1 MSKLYR
7 MKQDTVGALL
17 RYSVENEPGVTSA
30 RLFEYTK
37 EWHGKVW
44 DLKFTWDFER
54 ELAKM
59 LSEGYRV
66 TNKQWYPA
74 GHKAEPKRRGPSKED
89 PRQTRMFG

>member
-1 MSKLYR
+1 MIKLYR
-7 MKQDTVGALL
+7 MKQDTVAALL

-37 EWHGKVW
+37 EWYGKLW
-44 DLKFTWDFER
+44 GLGCTHDFEC

-59 LSEGYRV
+59 RSEGYRV

-89 PRQTRMFG
+89 PRQMRMFG